1 MEQKHRIRV
10 SSPKL
15 LMLLCMFLCSFTTVF
30 AQKTVKGTVF
40 DETGQPVIGA
50 NVLEK
55 GTTNGRI
62 TDIDGNFTLTV
73 QDNAILVV
81 SFIGYTDQE
90 ISTKGKTEFKITL
103 KEDTE
108 MLDEVVVVGYGI
120 QKKMN
125 LTGSVS
131 TVSSE
136 KLESRATT
144 SLSSSLSGL
153 AAGVQV
159 SQSSGK
165 PGSDGANIQMRG
177 LGSFNSTSP
186 MVIVDGSEASIASV
200 NSDDVESI
208 SFLKDAASAAIYGS
222 RGANGV
228 ILITTKKERRARLPK

>member
-62 TDIDGNFTLTV
+62 TDINGNFTLTV

-103 KEDTE
+103 KT
-108 MLDEVVVVGYGI
+108 
-120 QKKMN
+120 
-125 LTGSVS
+125 
-131 TVSSE
+131 
-136 KLESRATT
+136 
-144 SLSSSLSGL
+144 
-153 AAGVQV
+153 
-159 SQSSGK
+159 
-165 PGSDGANIQMRG
+165 
-177 LGSFNSTSP
+177 
-186 MVIVDGSEASIASV
+186 
-200 NSDDVESI
+200 
-208 SFLKDAASAAIYGS
+208 
-222 RGANGV
+222 
-228 ILITTKKERRARLPK
+228 ERRQRNAGRSCCCGLWYPKEDESDRLGLYCIF